1 MRGAAAAG
9 RPRRDRRS
17 PELAAVG
24 RDRARSADD
33 GDDLRRGGDVSVM
46 TGSIAPRVTRG
57 PGRPGDRV
65 PGARGG
71 VVPQRSTG
79 AVPAAPG
86 AVRRATGYAWAGRD
100 EDMVGGASR
109 RRAERGQRRVGRAH
123 VAHRVEDLDDLEV
136 DPARPEDLLELLPA
150 VPDEVQLRGR
160 LDARHGHVRVAAGE
174 APREV
179 DEDVGGVRAALGLVH
194 RHGKGGS
201 QRECLHPVLLVVHAE
216 VEVATRDGGHVMVTR
231 IPSW

>member
-86 AVRRATGYAWAGRD
+86 AVRRASGYAWASRD
-100 EDMVGGASR
+100 EHRVTAPRGARPATRGPGACGASR
-109 RRAERGQRRVGRAH
+109 GGPGR
-123 VAHRVEDLDDLEV
+123 
-136 DPARPEDLLELLPA
+136 
-150 VPDEVQLRGR
+150 
-160 LDARHGHVRVAAGE
+160 
-174 APREV
+174 
-179 DEDVGGVRAALGLVH
+179 
-194 RHGKGGS
+194 S
-201 QRECLHPVLLVVHAE
+201 
-216 VEVATRDGGHVMVTR
+216 
-231 IPSW
+231 